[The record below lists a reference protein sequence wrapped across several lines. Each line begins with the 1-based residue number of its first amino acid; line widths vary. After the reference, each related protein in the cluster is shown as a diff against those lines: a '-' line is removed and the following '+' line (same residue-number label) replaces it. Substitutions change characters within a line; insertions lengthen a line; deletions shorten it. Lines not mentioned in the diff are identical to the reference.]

1 MIARHTSGLV
11 LITALIGMTLLVG
24 GTLALVD
31 TGMAV
36 AEEST
41 VEAVLAETQSDRLVA
56 ASGPI
61 AVRDHVIDPA
71 AAAGLD
77 ADVLKHTE
85 STAMA
90 VRLNR
95 QELLHIGDP
104 SGGVT
109 VRRIVVLQRTTPVER
124 VDQSVTIPRGVATAT
139 VIPHRQT
146 AISANGRIAYVGA
159 ERTTLRLSH
168 RTQTTLRTTGP
179 QLTVR
184 YDRVEHEPAVLSV
197 TVDHHPANGGIS

>member
-1 MIARHTSGLV
+1 MIIHHTAGLV

-41 VEAVLAETQSDRLVA
+41 VEAALAETQSDQLVA

-61 AVRDHVIDPA
+61 AMRDHVIDPA
-71 AAAGLD
+71 AAADLD
-77 ADVLKHTE
+77 ADVLKRTE
-85 STAMA
+85 STSMA
-90 VRLNR
+90 VRLNG
-95 QELLHIGDP
+95 QELLHVGDP

-109 VRRIVVLQRTTPVER
+109 VRRIVMLQRTTPVER
-124 VDQSVTIPRGVATAT
+124 VDRSVTVPRGVATAT

-146 AISANGRIAYVGA
+146 AIFANGRIVYVGA
-159 ERTTLRLSH
+159 ERTTLHLSH

-184 YDRVEHEPAVLSV
+184 YDRVEREPAILSV
-197 TVDHHPANGGIS
+197 TVDRHPADGGTS